1 MTYKEIQ
8 RYVFRE
14 LGVQPSSVKTCWI
27 AEVKREFG
35 RTQGGGAKCRQRPR
49 RSTVPVSLP

>member
-27 AEVKREFG
+27 AEVKREFR
-35 RTQGGGAKCRQRPR
+35 RTQGRAPNVGKGR